1 MKDGGF
7 DLAKKQILGFR
18 HRSRERLRNAGA
30 ASWGCLGGQTGPQI
44 DGNGQKSKE
53 KIEKKVDTSFQSIW
67 AGILMNLW
75 CQNGTML
82 EEKRKQN

>member
-1 MKDGGF
+1 MEALTSQKNRFSDSGTDRG
-7 DLAKKQILGFR
+7 
-18 HRSRERLRNAGA
+18 SAGA

-82 EEKRKQN
+82 EEKRTQN